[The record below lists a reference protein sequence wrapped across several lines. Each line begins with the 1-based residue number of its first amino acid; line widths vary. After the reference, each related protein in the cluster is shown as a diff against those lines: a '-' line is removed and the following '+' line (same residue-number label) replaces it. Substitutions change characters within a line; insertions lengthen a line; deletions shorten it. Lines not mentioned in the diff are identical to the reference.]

1 MTLGAGITKTLLPKG
16 FFASGLNCGV
26 RKYRPDVG
34 LLVSDVPAVAV
45 AVYTQNTCAGEHIEY
60 CKSLLPSEKIQALIT
75 NSGQANT
82 AVGSIGAQDNLQMA
96 QAVADGLKL
105 KVSQVLTASTG
116 VIGQRIDIEKVVAV
130 VPHLIEAQSTTADTF
145 ATAIMTTDL
154 VPKSAT
160 TVVKLSG
167 GEVRITGV
175 AKGSGMIHPNMA
187 TMLGYLLTD
196 LKIEPSVAKT
206 MLLEVTNTS
215 FNMISVDGEPSTN
228 DTVFLLA
235 NGKSEVELKNDQDY
249 QIFEQALRDVATV
262 LAKSIAR
269 DGEGATKLIEVRLKG
284 APTQEMAD
292 KWARSLTVSPLI
304 KTAIHGR
311 DPNWGRIVGR
321 LGGEQV
327 PAEAFKRM
335 DLAVQKLHLIDQ
347 GQVQSLDLEELRNA
361 LKQDE
366 VLIEVD
372 LKLGEASTVAWGCD
386 LSSKYVQINAEYTS

>member
-1 MTLGAGITKTLLPKG
+1 MTLGAGIIKTLLPKC

-45 AVYTQNTCAGEHIEY
+45 AVYTQNTCAGEHIQY
-60 CKSLLPSEKIQALIT
+60 CKSLLPSEGIQALIT

-82 AVGSIGAQDNLQMA
+82 AVGPVGAQDNLAMA
-96 QAVADGLKL
+96 QAVANGLNIG
-105 KVSQVLTASTG
+105 VDQVLTASTG
-116 VIGQRIDIEKVVAV
+116 VIGQRIDIEKVVNV

-160 TVVKLSG
+160 TVVQLSG
-167 GEVRITGV
+167 GDVRITGV

-196 LKIEPSVAKT
+196 LKVETSVAKT
-206 MLLEVTNTS
+206 MLSDVTNTS

-228 DTVFLLA
+228 DTVFMLA
-235 NGKSEVELKNDQDY
+235 NGKSGVGLQNDEDY
-249 QIFEQALRDVATV
+249 QVFLQALRDVATV

-284 APTQEMAD
+284 APTQELAD

-327 PAEAFKRM
+327 PAEAFKKL
-335 DLAVQKLHLIDQ
+335 DLAVQELHLINQ
-347 GQVQSLDLEELRNA
+347 GQIQNLDLEKLRNA

-366 VLIEVD
+366 ILIEVD
-372 LKLGEASTVAWGCD
+372 LKLGQAGTVAWGCD